1 MGHFVSACRKGKDCA
16 VLTCALH
23 QIKNT
28 GLFIVLSVHCS
39 TCYYGGH
46 YGKTARSRSWPV
58 FSWFR
63 KTTFFFFFL
72 MPNFTSGIMMED
84 CILFAFL
91 KSINIWL
98 QLATGFWLLTFLTYC
113 SLSVQRILSYS
124 QVGLPPFFAQ
134 QSIKMA
140 IFRDGEI
147 SSTT

>member
-39 TCYYGGH
+39 TCCYSGH
-46 YGKTARSRSWPV
+46 YGKTARSRSWPSFLLV
-58 FSWFR
+58 QEDL
-63 KTTFFFFFL
+63 FFFFSL

-134 QSIKMA
+134 QSIKMV
-140 IFRDGEI
+140 IFMDGEI